1 MTIPAPT
8 WNAAH
13 FPLWADDKPEAPSQR
28 APDLVFFSIIPDIM
42 IAAIPT
48 KYAEV
53 ATHAEP
59 PKTAPATM
67 EINGILAPQGINVVV
82 MMVMRRSRSFSM
94 VLEAIMPGIPQPVP
108 ISMGMKDFPDRP
120 NFRKTRSRTK
130 AIRAI

>member
-1 MTIPAPT
+1 
-8 WNAAH
+8 
-13 FPLWADDKPEAPSQR
+13 
-28 APDLVFFSIIPDIM
+28 M

-82 MMVMRRSRSFSM
+82 IIVILRSLSFSM
-94 VLEAIMPGIPQPVP
+94 VRDAMIPGTPHPLPINIGIKDLPESPNLRNILSMINATLAI
-108 ISMGMKDFPDRP
+108 
-120 NFRKTRSRTK
+120 
-130 AIRAI
+130 